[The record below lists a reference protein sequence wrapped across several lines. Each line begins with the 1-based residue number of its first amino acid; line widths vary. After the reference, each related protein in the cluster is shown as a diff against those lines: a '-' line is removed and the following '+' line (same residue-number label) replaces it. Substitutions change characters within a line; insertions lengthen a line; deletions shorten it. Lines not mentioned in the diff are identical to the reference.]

1 MNNGSCLCGD
11 ISWEVDGQPLLISNC
26 HCSMCRKTHGSAF
39 ATHLHFPAHVFR
51 WTSGEANVGNYR
63 SPRGGDFPF
72 CPRCGSQVAA
82 PMEGAES
89 VGMPAGN
96 VEGEIDRRLDRHI
109 FVGSKAVWYD
119 ITDDATQF
127 EAYPAGI
134 DAPGAD
140 NPERLPA
147 TAGSIGGSCLC
158 GAVAFEFD
166 ETLGR
171 MGFCHC
177 SRCRKSRSSA
187 HSAQT
192 FIAPEKFRW
201 LRGEDELRTYKLPES
216 QLFCTAFCATCAS
229 LMPVIH
235 ADQGI
240 VMVPAGALDQDPGVR
255 PQAHIYVG
263 SKAPWFEITDALPQF
278 ETMPG
283 TLL

>member
-1 MNNGSCLCGD
+1 
-11 ISWEVDGQPLLISNC
+11 
-26 HCSMCRKTHGSAF
+26 
-39 ATHLHFPAHVFR
+39 
-51 WTSGEANVGNYR
+51 
-63 SPRGGDFPF
+63 
-72 CPRCGSQVAA
+72 
-82 PMEGAES
+82 MEGAES

-177 SRCRKSRSSA
+177 SRCLHPDMENRS
-187 HSAQT
+187 
-192 FIAPEKFRW
+192 
-201 LRGEDELRTYKLPES
+201 
-216 QLFCTAFCATCAS
+216 
-229 LMPVIH
+229 PV
-235 ADQGI
+235 
-240 VMVPAGALDQDPGVR
+240 
-255 PQAHIYVG
+255 
-263 SKAPWFEITDALPQF
+263 
-278 ETMPG
+278 PG
-283 TLL
+283 TYPPIPSALSSTTVIRQVNSWS